1 MRRKST
7 IGPLQISAHPDI
19 EKIRL
24 RLQSWR
30 KARHHGA
37 RIPEDLWTAAA
48 ILARVHRTG
57 TVAHALGLDYYTLKT
72 RVKSTSAS
80 VCRKEQTRPAFVE
93 LMPPAP
99 ACLTECTLEIED
111 RHGSKMR
118 IHLKSSET
126 PDLGAISS
134 AFLRARA

>member
-7 IGPLQISAHPDI
+7 IGPFQISAHPDI
-19 EKIRL
+19 EKVRL

-37 RIPEDLWTAAA
+37 RIPEDLWIAAA
-48 ILARVHRTG
+48 MLARAHRPG
-57 TVAHALGLDYYTLKT
+57 TVAHALGLDYYTLKD
-72 RVKSTSAS
+72 RVKSASAT
-80 VCRKEQTRPAFVE
+80 VCRKERTGPAFVE

-99 ACLTECTLEIED
+99 TCLSECTLEIED

-118 IHLKSSET
+118 IHLRSSET